1 MCVFAKSYSIPGM
14 IVTTISELVNVCG
27 VYNATAI
34 YGHEAVMG
42 KRAGIIIS
50 WHDGQA
56 EASFSSTFAGRFEK
70 SGIFSDK
77 CLWRYG

>member
-1 MCVFAKSYSIPGM
+1 MCVFGKSYSITGM
-14 IVTTISELVNVCG
+14 IVTAISELVYVRG
-27 VYNATAI
+27 VYNTPAI

-56 EASFSSTFAGRFEK
+56 KASFSSAFAGSFVK
-70 SGIFSDK
+70 SGIFLDN
-77 CLWRYG
+77 CFWRYR